1 MHLKNAHQE
10 EETGSDDY
18 ELWGMGGTTASVAC
32 YRGGKNLDYGVFLS
46 MGGDLVNFFRLSSC

>member
-18 ELWGMGGTTASVAC
+18 ELWGMGGYNSFS
-32 YRGGKNLDYGVFLS
+32 GML
-46 MGGDLVNFFRLSSC
+46 